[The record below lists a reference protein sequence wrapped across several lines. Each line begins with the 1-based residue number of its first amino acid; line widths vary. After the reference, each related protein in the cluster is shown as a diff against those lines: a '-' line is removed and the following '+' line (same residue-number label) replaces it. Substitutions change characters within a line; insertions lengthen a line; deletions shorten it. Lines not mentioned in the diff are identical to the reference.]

1 MASTF
6 GLGTIGQILV
16 PVSDVDRAVTFYRD
30 TLGMRFL
37 FQYPG
42 MGFFDCNGIRLLL
55 GVPEAGQTFGPV
67 TLYYR
72 VDDLDQAV
80 AALEG
85 RGVTFESPAHVV
97 HRTEA
102 VELWMAALKDPDG
115 NPVVL
120 MSERPKA
127 A

>member
-1 MASTF
+1 MAEAF
-6 GLGTIGQILV
+6 GLRAIGQILV
-16 PVSDVDRAVTFYRD
+16 PVNDVDRAVSFYRD
-30 TLGMRFL
+30 TLGLRFL

-55 GVPEAGQTFGPV
+55 GVPEEGQTFGPV
-67 TLYYR
+67 TIYYQ
-72 VDDLDQAV
+72 VNDLDGAV

-85 RGVTFESPAHVV
+85 RGVTFEFPAHVV
-97 HRTEA
+97 HRTEST
-102 VELWMAALKDPDG
+102 ELWMAALKDPDG